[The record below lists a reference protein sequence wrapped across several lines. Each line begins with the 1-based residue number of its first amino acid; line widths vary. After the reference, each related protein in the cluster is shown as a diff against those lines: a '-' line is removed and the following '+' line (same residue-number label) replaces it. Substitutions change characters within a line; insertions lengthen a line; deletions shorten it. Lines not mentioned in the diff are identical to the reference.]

1 MKAYLVYFIMTL
13 KNIAGLLLLSLFVL
27 SIQAGPVFGNNTVKV
42 GVYQNYPLT
51 FIGEDGSVNGFFID
65 ILEHVAGKE
74 KWSIEYVP
82 GSWAECL
89 ESLKTGRLDLLGV
102 IAYSKKRDNHIDY
115 TYESVLTEWAQVY
128 VAEGSGI
135 ESILD
140 LKDKKVAVLHNDMH
154 FTYLRGMMAQFGV
167 QCRFVEAVEYE
178 DILMLVQSGRC
189 EAGLVTNFYGT
200 QYARNYRVERSPIV
214 LSPQRLYFATPEG
227 TNRELLDALD
237 SELRKLKAQKGSLY
251 HDSMDRWL
259 ELGSHTVFEKW
270 LRWGIFGALA
280 FMLVFLSTSMIL
292 RAKVKFKTI
301 ELVEK
306 NLELTREIDH
316 RKTAEDALRQSE
328 EKFFKLFETSP
339 IWMILATLA
348 EGRYIEVNKAFLRDT
363 GYQKSEVLGQ
373 RAIDFGLWPDPGQHD
388 QVIQYLMESGSLDAY
403 PIKFRMKDGSVRDFL
418 WSARVVDFNYETCM
432 LSGMIDVTD
441 RVKSEK
447 EKERLLIQLEQVR
460 RYEAIGTLAGGI
472 AHDFNNLLM
481 GIQGNISLALQEI
494 HPDAAIADRLHNIES
509 YIRNATDLTKQLLGF
524 ARGGKYEVKASD
536 INRLIEKSA
545 VMFGRTKKEIA
556 LRLDLEHPIWTVEVD
571 RGQIEQVLLNL
582 FMNAWQAMPEGG
594 DLHIQTQNVTLQT
607 NQKKQFVILPGP
619 YVKID
624 VSDTGIGMDKSVQ
637 KRIFDPFFTTKEKS
651 RGAGLGLASAYGIIK
666 NHHGYI
672 DVYSQKGEGTRISIF
687 LPATE
692 KEVVVDKAVPEKIDR
707 GSGSVLLV
715 DDEQM
720 VLDVGREMLQRLGFT
735 VTTAASGQEA
745 LRLFEEASSRIDLVI
760 LDLIMPH
767 MSGAE
772 TYDRIRKI
780 DQDVKILL
788 ASGYSLDG
796 HAKQILERGCNG
808 FIQKPFNIE
817 QLSNK
822 ISEVM
827 KGGES

>member
-1 MKAYLVYFIMTL
+1 MQKMTS
-13 KNIAGLLLLSLFVL
+13 KPISVLLLTTMMVWCLSVGAA
-27 SIQAGPVFGNNTVKV
+27 SGDNTIKV

-51 FIGEDGSVNGFFID
+51 FIGEDGSVMGFFID

-74 KWSIEYVP
+74 KWRIEYVP
-82 GSWAECL
+82 GSWSECL
-89 ESLKTGRLDLLGV
+89 EDLKMGRLDLLGV
-102 IAYSKKRDNHIDY
+102 IAYSKQRDNQIDY

-128 VAEGSGI
+128 VGEGPRI
-135 ESILD
+135 ESVLG

-154 FTYLRGMMAQFGV
+154 FTHLRGLITQFGI
-167 QCRFVEAVEYE
+167 QCRFVEANEYE

-189 EAGLVTNFYGT
+189 QAGLVSNFYGT
-200 QYARNYRVERSPIV
+200 QYARNYRVERIPIV

-227 TNRELLDALD
+227 TNRDLLDALD
-237 SELRKLKAQKGSLY
+237 SELRKLKAQKGFLY

-270 LRWGIFGALA
+270 LGWGIFGALA

-292 RAKVKFKTI
+292 RTKVKSKTI

-316 RKTAEDALRQSE
+316 RTTVEEALRESE
-328 EKFFKLFETSP
+328 EKFAKLFETSP

-348 EGRYIEVNKAFLRDT
+348 EERYIEVNEAFIRDS
-363 GYQKSEVLGQ
+363 GYRKSEVLG
-373 RAIDFGLWPDPGQHD
+373 RTSTDFGLWPDPGQRNQIIEH
-388 QVIQYLMESGSLDAY
+388 LLESGNLEAY

-418 WSARVVDFNYETCM
+418 WSARVVDFNDETCM

-481 GIQGNISLALQEI
+481 GIQGNISLALQETL
-494 HPDAAIADRLHNIES
+494 PDTAVADRLRNIES

-524 ARGGKYEVKASD
+524 ARGGKYKVKPSN
-536 INRLIEKSA
+536 INRLIEQNA
-545 VMFGRTKKEIA
+545 EMFGRTKKEIA
-556 LRLDLEHPIWTVEVD
+556 LRLDLGRSIWTVEID

-582 FMNAWQAMPEGG
+582 FVNAWQAMPEGG
-594 DLHIQTQNVTLQT
+594 DLYIQTQNVTLGAD
-607 NQKKQFVILPGP
+607 KRKPYVIHPGP

-624 VSDTGIGMDKSVQ
+624 VSDTGVGMDRSVQ
-637 KRIFDPFFTTKEKS
+637 KRIFDPFFTIKEKS
-651 RGAGLGLASAYGIIK
+651 RGTGLGLASAYGIVK
-666 NHHGYI
+666 NHNGYI

-687 LPATE
+687 LPASE
-692 KEVVVDKAVPEKIDR
+692 KEVVTEKPVPEKIDR

-720 VLDVGREMLQRLGFT
+720 VLDVGREMLQRLGFR
-735 VTTAASGQEA
+735 VTTAGSGQEA
-745 LRLFEEASSRIDLVI
+745 VRLFEASSNGIDLVI

-767 MSGAE
+767 MSGSE
-772 TYDRIRKI
+772 TYDRIRKV
-780 DQDVKILL
+780 DPEVKILL

-796 HAKQILERGCNG
+796 HAKQILERGCDG
-808 FIQKPFNIE
+808 FIQKPFNME
-817 QLSNK
+817 QLYKK
-822 ISEVM
+822 ITEVI
-827 KGGES
+827 KSGNS